1 MTGIRRSRVPF
12 CGVWE
17 RDTWEIST
25 DRNLIRKAREQ
36 KREVQ
41 FSLATVSCQTKH
53 STVRRVFFEFFIP
66 PSSTLS
72 IPRAIHD
79 VCVAR
84 WGLTSDADVYI
95 GT

>member
-41 FSLATVSCQTKH
+41 FKFSDGELSNETFHGTTGFFYFSSPLHSSPSLAPFT
-53 STVRRVFFEFFIP
+53 
-66 PSSTLS
+66 
-72 IPRAIHD
+72 HD
-79 VCVAR
+79 VCVCL
-84 WGLTSDADVYI
+84 GGGGD
-95 GT
+95 